1 MTNIYLVVFVFGGVF
16 FLNGRI
22 LGDTIYSLV
31 ILLCTIY
38 LHFIFA
44 TPPSAFSLFRIQRS
58 YKQIA
63 ERQN

>member
-1 MTNIYLVVFVFGGVF
+1 M
-16 FLNGRI
+16 
-22 LGDTIYSLV
+22 GDTIYSLA

-44 TPPSAFSLFRIQRS
+44 PPRSAFNLFRIQRS

-63 ERQN
+63 ERQI